1 MATMI
6 TEDCINCGACEPECP
21 NTAIYQGGVEWE
33 FNGAMNPAIDE
44 DIFYIVPDKCTECV
58 GFFDQEACAAVC
70 PVDCCVPN
78 PDIVETEEALLARAK
93 ELHPEQTFGDDFP
106 SRFKGEGGDAA
117 APAPDEAPAPAAN
130 GVAEPAAAPAPA
142 VAPPPA
148 AAPVAAA
155 PAVAAPTPKP
165 VAPKKVVEEK
175 VFEGE
180 LAGTYGQALA
190 RVQAKQN
197 NSIIGAILASAQ
209 PILGALPLSTKK
221 ALEQSVGDTRYFN
234 VGTATSMNILFN
246 MVLYPMILLAVYA
259 GPLGGEL
266 FSQAANKFIFLGVLI
281 ASAETLIRLRESF
294 FQGMPTEETPLR
306 GTFYGLPLAPAM
318 APFLGASGG
327 RTPDKG
333 EQPIEGYYTSEFDE
347 KTERSRRYGER
358 YTVEEHGNAYVLRM
372 EFPRRV
378 PVSAAKREMGIGD
391 EMPDYDYNLSLK
403 DGNFFVRG
411 SVEEPEVR
419 KLAAVSSAF
428 PPDFNKRIDVSGAIS
443 SFKHRYSDKTLEVV
457 LFKR

>member
-1 MATMI
+1 MATII

-33 FNGAMNPAIDE
+33 FNGAVNPAIDE

-70 PVDCCVPN
+70 PVDCCLPN

-93 ELHPEQTFGDDFP
+93 ELHPEQTFGADFP
-106 SRFKGEGGDAA
+106 SRFKGDGGDAA
-117 APAPDEAPAPAAN
+117 PVAAEAPAAN
-130 GVAEPAAAPAPA
+130 GAAEPVASATPVAAPAPVTVPVA
-142 VAPPPA
+142 VAP
-148 AAPVAAA
+148 V
-155 PAVAAPTPKP
+155 VAAPTPKP

-180 LAGTYGQALA
+180 LAGTYAQALA
-190 RVQAKQN
+190 RVQLPQN
-197 NSIIGAILASAQ
+197 NSILGVLLASAQ
-209 PILGALPLSTKK
+209 PILGALPLSTKR
-221 ALEQSVGDTRYFN
+221 ALEQSVGDTRYFH
-234 VGTATSMNILFN
+234 VGTATGLNILFN
-246 MVLYPMILLAVYA
+246 MVLYPIILLAVYTVA
-259 GPLGGEL
+259 LGGEL
-266 FSQAANKFIFLGVLI
+266 FSQATNKFIFLGLLI
-281 ASAETLIRLRESF
+281 ASVETLIRLRESF
-294 FQGMPTEETPLR
+294 FQGVPTEETPLR

-333 EQPIEGYYTSEFDE
+333 DQPIEGYYTPEFDE

-358 YTVEEHGNAYVLRM
+358 YTVEEQGNAYLLRM

-378 PVSAAKREMGIGD
+378 PVSAAKRELGIGD
-391 EMPDYDYNLSLK
+391 EMPDYEYSLALK
-403 DGNFFVRG
+403 DGTFLVRG
-411 SVEEPEVR
+411 SIRDLDVR
-419 KLAAVSSAF
+419 KIAAVSSSF

>member
-33 FNGAMNPAIDE
+33 FNAALHPAIDD
-44 DIFYIVPDKCTECV
+44 DIFYIVPEKCTECV

-70 PVDCCVPN
+70 PVDCCLPN
-78 PDIVETEEALLARAK
+78 PAIVETEEVLLARAR
-93 ELHPEQTFGDDFP
+93 ELHPEQPFGEEFP
-106 SRFKGEGGDAA
+106 SRFKGKGGAD
-117 APAPDEAPAPAAN
+117 APAEAAAPAAN
-130 GVAEPAAAPAPA
+130 GAAVPVAAPAPAAAPAP
-142 VAPPPA
+142 V
-148 AAPVAAA
+148 APVAAA
-155 PAVAAPTPKP
+155 PAVTAPTPKP

-180 LAGTYGQALA
+180 LAGTYAQAQA
-190 RVQAKQN
+190 RVQPAQN
-197 NSIIGAILASAQ
+197 NSILGTLLASAQ
-209 PILGALPLSTKK
+209 PILGALPLSTKR
-221 ALEQSVGDTRYFN
+221 ALEQAVGDTRYFH
-234 VGTATSMNILFN
+234 VGTATSLNILFN
-246 MVLYPMILLAVYA
+246 MVLYPIILLAVYSA
-259 GPLGGEL
+259 VLGGEL

-281 ASAETLIRLRESF
+281 ASVETLIRLRESF
-294 FQGMPTEETPLR
+294 FQGVPTEDTPLR

-318 APFLGASGG
+318 APFLGVSGG

-333 EQPIEGYYTSEFDE
+333 DQPIEGYYTPEFDE

-358 YTVEEHGNAYVLRM
+358 YTVEEQGNAYILRL
-372 EFPRRV
+372 EFPRRI

-391 EMPDYDYNLSLK
+391 EMPAYEYTLSLK
-403 DGNFFVRG
+403 DGKFFVRG
-411 SVEEPEVR
+411 SVNDPDIR
-419 KLAAVSSAF
+419 TLAAVSSSF
-428 PPDFNKRIDVSGAIS
+428 PPDFNKRIEVSGGIS

>member
-1 MATMI
+1 MATII
-6 TEDCINCGACEPECP
+6 TEDCINCAACEPECP
-21 NTAIYQGGVEWE
+21 NTAIYQGGVEWD
-33 FNGAMNPAIDE
+33 FNGAVNPAIDD

-70 PVDCCVPN
+70 PVDCCLPN

-106 SRFKGEGGDAA
+106 SRFKDEGGAD
-117 APAPDEAPAPAAN
+117 APASVEAPAAN
-130 GVAEPAAAPAPA
+130 GAAAPAAAPTPAAAPAP
-142 VAPPPA
+142 V
-148 AAPVAAA
+148 APVAVA

-180 LAGTYGQALA
+180 LAGTYAQALA
-190 RVQAKQN
+190 RVQPAQN
-197 NSIIGAILASAQ
+197 NSILGTLLASAQ
-209 PILGALPLSTKK
+209 PILGALPLSTKR
-221 ALEQSVGDTRYFN
+221 ALEQSVGDTRYFH
-234 VGTATSMNILFN
+234 VGTATSLNILLN
-246 MVLYPMILLAVYA
+246 MVLYPIILLAVYSA
-259 GPLGGEL
+259 VLGEEL

-281 ASAETLIRLRESF
+281 ASVETLIRLRESF
-294 FQGMPTEETPLR
+294 FQGVPIEDTPLR

-318 APFLGASGG
+318 APFLGVSGG

-333 EQPIEGYYTSEFDE
+333 DQPIEGYYTSEFDE

-358 YTVEEHGNAYVLRM
+358 YTVEEQGNAYILRL

-378 PVSAAKREMGIGD
+378 PVSATKREMGIGD
-391 EMPDYDYNLSLK
+391 EMPDYEYTLSLR
-403 DGNFFVRG
+403 DGNFLVRG
-411 SVEEPEVR
+411 RVDDPDIR
-419 KLAAVSSAF
+419 TLAAVSSAF
-428 PPDFNKRIDVSGAIS
+428 PPDFNKPIDVSGAIA

>member
-33 FNGAMNPAIDE
+33 LNGVTNPAIDE

-58 GFFDQEACAAVC
+58 GFFDEEACAAVC
-70 PVDCCVPN
+70 PVDCCLPN
-78 PDIVETEEALLARAK
+78 PDIVETEEVLLARAK
-93 ELHPEQTFGDDFP
+93 ELHPEETFGDDFP
-106 SRFKGEGGDAA
+106 SRFKGEGGEA
-117 APAPDEAPAPAAN
+117 APAPAEAEAPAAN
-130 GVAEPAAAPAPA
+130 GAATPAVAPAPAAAPAPVVPVA
-142 VAPPPA
+142 VAP
-148 AAPVAAA
+148 
-155 PAVAAPTPKP
+155 AVTAPTPKP

-175 VFEGE
+175 IFEGE
-180 LAGTYGQALA
+180 LAGTYAQALA
-190 RVQAKQN
+190 RVQQAQN
-197 NSIIGAILASAQ
+197 HSILGTLLASAQ
-209 PILGALPLSTKK
+209 PILGALPLSTKR
-221 ALEQSVGDTRYFN
+221 ALEQAIGDTRYFH
-234 VGTATSMNILFN
+234 VGTATSLNILFN
-246 MVLYPMILLAVYA
+246 MVLYPIILLAVYSA
-259 GPLGGEL
+259 VLGGEL

-281 ASAETLIRLRESF
+281 ASVETLIRLRESF
-294 FQGMPTEETPLR
+294 FQGVPTEDTPLR

-318 APFLGASGG
+318 APFLGMSGG

-333 EQPIEGYYTSEFDE
+333 DQPIEGYYTPEFDE
-347 KTERSRRYGER
+347 KMERSRRYGER
-358 YTVEEHGNAYVLRM
+358 YTVEEQGNAYILRM

-391 EMPDYDYNLSLK
+391 EMPDYEYTLSLK
-403 DGNFFVRG
+403 DGNFLVRG
-411 SVEEPEVR
+411 SVDDPDIR

-428 PPDFNKRIDVSGAIS
+428 PPDFNKRIDVRGTIS

>member
-1 MATMI
+1 MATII

-21 NTAIYQGGVEWE
+21 NTAIYQGGVEWD
-33 FNGAMNPAIDE
+33 FNGAQHPAIDE

-78 PDIVETEEALLARAK
+78 PDIVETEAALLARAK
-93 ELHPEQTFGDDFP
+93 ELHPEQTFGEDFP
-106 SRFKGEGGDAA
+106 SRFKGGDAA
-117 APAPDEAPAPAAN
+117 PVAAEAPAAN
-130 GVAEPAAAPAPA
+130 GAAEPVAPPVAAPAP
-142 VAPPPA
+142 VAT
-148 AAPVAAA
+148 VAAA

-175 VFEGE
+175 IFEGE
-180 LAGTYGQALA
+180 LAGTYAQALA
-190 RVQAKQN
+190 RVQPTQN
-197 NSIIGAILASAQ
+197 NSILGVLLASAQ
-209 PILGALPLSTKK
+209 PILGALPLSTKR
-221 ALEQSVGDTRYFN
+221 ALEQSVGDTRYFH
-234 VGTATSMNILFN
+234 VGTATSLNILFN
-246 MVLYPMILLAVYA
+246 MVLYPSILLAVYSVV
-259 GPLGGEL
+259 LGGEL
-266 FSQAANKFIFLGVLI
+266 FSQAANKFIFLGMLI
-281 ASAETLIRLRESF
+281 ASVETLIRLRESF
-294 FQGMPTEETPLR
+294 FQGVPTEETPLR

-318 APFLGASGG
+318 APFLGASRG

-333 EQPIEGYYTSEFDE
+333 DQPIEGYYTPEFDE

-358 YTVEEHGNAYVLRM
+358 YTVEEQGNAYILRM

-378 PVSAAKREMGIGD
+378 PISATKRELGIGD
-391 EMPDYDYNLSLK
+391 EMPDYEYTLALK
-403 DGNFFVRG
+403 AGNFLVRG
-411 SVEEPEVR
+411 SIDDPDMR

-428 PPDFNKRIDVSGAIS
+428 PPDFNKRIEVSGAIS

>member
-1 MATMI
+1 MATII
-6 TEDCINCGACEPECP
+6 TEDCINCAACEPECP

-33 FNGAMNPAIDE
+33 FNGAQHPAIDE

-70 PVDCCVPN
+70 PVDCCLPN
-78 PDIVETEEALLARAK
+78 PDIVETEEALLVRAK
-93 ELHPEQTFGDDFP
+93 ALHPEQTFGADFP
-106 SRFKGEGGDAA
+106 SRFKGDGGDAA
-117 APAPDEAPAPAAN
+117 PVAAEAPAAN
-130 GVAEPAAAPAPA
+130 GAAEPVASATPVAAPAPVAVPVA
-142 VAPPPA
+142 VAP
-148 AAPVAAA
+148 V
-155 PAVAAPTPKP
+155 VAAPTPKP

-180 LAGTYGQALA
+180 LAGTYAQALA
-190 RVQAKQN
+190 RVQPPQN
-197 NSIIGAILASAQ
+197 NSILGVLLASAQ
-209 PILGALPLSTKK
+209 PILGALPLSTKR
-221 ALEQSVGDTRYFN
+221 ALEQSVGDTRYFH
-234 VGTATSMNILFN
+234 VGTATGLNILFN
-246 MVLYPMILLAVYA
+246 MVLYPIILLAVYTVA
-259 GPLGGEL
+259 LGGEL
-266 FSQAANKFIFLGVLI
+266 FSQATNKFIFLGLLI
-281 ASAETLIRLRESF
+281 ASVETLIRLRESF
-294 FQGMPTEETPLR
+294 FQGVPTEETPLR

-333 EQPIEGYYTSEFDE
+333 DQPVEGYYTPEFDE

-358 YTVEEHGNAYVLRM
+358 YTVEEQGNAYLLRM

-378 PVSAAKREMGIGD
+378 PVSAAKRELGIGD
-391 EMPDYDYNLSLK
+391 EMPDYEYSLALK
-403 DGNFFVRG
+403 DGTFLVRG
-411 SVEEPEVR
+411 SIREPDVR
-419 KLAAVSSAF
+419 KIAAVSSSF

>member
-1 MATMI
+1 MATII

-33 FNGAMNPAIDE
+33 FNGAQHPAIDE

-70 PVDCCVPN
+70 PVDCCLPN

-93 ELHPEQTFGDDFP
+93 ELHPEQTFGADFP
-106 SRFKGEGGDAA
+106 SRFKGDGGDAA
-117 APAPDEAPAPAAN
+117 PVAAEAPAAN
-130 GVAEPAAAPAPA
+130 GAAEPVVSATPVAAPAPVTVPVA
-142 VAPPPA
+142 VAP
-148 AAPVAAA
+148 V
-155 PAVAAPTPKP
+155 VAAPTPKP

-180 LAGTYGQALA
+180 LAGTYAQALA
-190 RVQAKQN
+190 RVQLPQN
-197 NSIIGAILASAQ
+197 NSILGVLLASAQ
-209 PILGALPLSTKK
+209 PILGALPLSTKR
-221 ALEQSVGDTRYFN
+221 ALEQSVGDTRYFH
-234 VGTATSMNILFN
+234 VGTATSLNILFN
-246 MVLYPMILLAVYA
+246 MVLYPIILLAVYTVA
-259 GPLGGEL
+259 LGGEL
-266 FSQAANKFIFLGVLI
+266 FSQATNKFIFLGLLI
-281 ASAETLIRLRESF
+281 ASVETLIRLRESF
-294 FQGMPTEETPLR
+294 FQGVPTEETPLR

-333 EQPIEGYYTSEFDE
+333 DQPIEGYYTPEFDE

-358 YTVEEHGNAYVLRM
+358 YTVEEQGNAYILRM

-378 PVSAAKREMGIGD
+378 PVSAAKRELGIGD
-391 EMPDYDYNLSLK
+391 EMPDYEYSLALK
-403 DGNFFVRG
+403 DGTFLVRG
-411 SVEEPEVR
+411 SIRDPDVR
-419 KLAAVSSAF
+419 KIAAVSSSF

>member
-1 MATMI
+1 MATII

-33 FNGAMNPAIDE
+33 FNGAQHPAIDE

-70 PVDCCVPN
+70 PVDCCLPN

-93 ELHPEQTFGDDFP
+93 ELHPEQTFGADFP
-106 SRFKGEGGDAA
+106 SRFKGDGRDAA
-117 APAPDEAPAPAAN
+117 PVAADAPAAN
-130 GVAEPAAAPAPA
+130 GAAEPVASATPVAAPAPVAVPVA
-142 VAPPPA
+142 VAP
-148 AAPVAAA
+148 V
-155 PAVAAPTPKP
+155 VAAPTPKP

-180 LAGTYGQALA
+180 LAGTYAQALA
-190 RVQAKQN
+190 RVQLPQN
-197 NSIIGAILASAQ
+197 NSILGVLLASAQ
-209 PILGALPLSTKK
+209 PILGALPLSTKR
-221 ALEQSVGDTRYFN
+221 ALEQSVGDTRYFH
-234 VGTATSMNILFN
+234 VGTATGLNILFN
-246 MVLYPMILLAVYA
+246 MVLYPIILLAVYTVA
-259 GPLGGEL
+259 LGGEL
-266 FSQAANKFIFLGVLI
+266 FSQATNKFIFLGLLI
-281 ASAETLIRLRESF
+281 ASVETLIRLRESF
-294 FQGMPTEETPLR
+294 FQGVPTEETPLR

-333 EQPIEGYYTSEFDE
+333 DQPIEGYYTPEFDE

-358 YTVEEHGNAYVLRM
+358 YTVEEQGNAYILRM

-378 PVSAAKREMGIGD
+378 PVSAAKRELGIGD
-391 EMPDYDYNLSLK
+391 EMPDYEYSLALK
-403 DGNFFVRG
+403 DGTFLVRG
-411 SVEEPEVR
+411 SIGELDVR
-419 KLAAVSSAF
+419 KIAAVSSSF